1 MIRATIL
8 APVLVLDEAANQQP
22 IPVAA
27 GASALRAASAA
38 WAQASFCDEA
48 MPRATTS
55 LPSMTSQYQ
64 PGPFSMIRIQWN
76 GASVSS
82 MQAGAQPATHSERGV
97 PSRIERGARVSFRHG
112 GTLPPNALAL
122 ERLRG
127 CRIDSKAPVHPL
139 SNCMIRCPGEP

>member
-55 LPSMTSQYQ
+55 LPSM
-64 PGPFSMIRIQWN
+64 
-76 GASVSS
+76 
-82 MQAGAQPATHSERGV
+82 AGWLHQIKDGYRLMAQRRGV
-97 PSRIERGARVSFRHG
+97 G
-112 GTLPPNALAL
+112 G
-122 ERLRG
+122 
-127 CRIDSKAPVHPL
+127 
-139 SNCMIRCPGEP
+139 